1 MTVFAQCGSRKGGV
15 AGSIVTEALR
25 LGLVQGAV
33 LSPANESPADLDALI
48 AECRKA
54 KQDIDVL
61 IDPQLYV
68 STLSGVRDTHLP
80 EHGWFPK
87 KTLKAS
93 SFTLRETQRIVRAA
107 LDWQYQRAVTT
118 IVAPS
123 IPIGAFDR
131 DPFAQIAYMM
141 AEEACAYHAEK
152 GRAATGQAKPL
163 LISLV
168 VREDALQATQPVR
181 EFVDR
186 LRGLDP
192 CPAGV
197 YLVVERL
204 NPGYTPLFEE
214 RALTNLLHCCHVLGN
229 LDAWRV
235 VLGYTDMIGI
245 VAQAAGATTS
255 ACGWHQKLRY
265 FHQQHWMESKG
276 GATPR
281 RRYTAS
287 PLFDSLLIT
296 PELTALDLDGLYPH
310 VRSGT
315 RFDVTCPQED
325 NWMPTTSTHH
335 HWESLSN
342 RASTIANVTGA
353 AQRLDAIE
361 DMLSKAL
368 HLGHLI
374 EKKGIPFEKRK
385 PTGHIEGWI
394 RALRTHRDAIKL

>member
-15 AGSIVTEALR
+15 AGSIVTDALR
-25 LGLVQGAV
+25 QGVIQGAV
-33 LSPANESPADLDALI
+33 LSPANEDPAGLAALI
-48 AECRKA
+48 DECRKEPA
-54 KQDIDVL
+54 AEVM

-68 STLSGVRDTHLP
+68 STLSGARDTHLT

-93 SFTLRETQRIVRAA
+93 SFTLRETQRMVRAA
-107 LDWQYQRAVTT
+107 LDWQYRYAVTT
-118 IVAPS
+118 VVAPS
-123 IPIGAFDR
+123 IPITALDR

-141 AEEACAYHAEK
+141 AEEACSYHAEK
-152 GRAATGQAKPL
+152 NQATPL
-163 LISLV
+163 LISLI

-197 YLVVERL
+197 YLIVERL

-229 LDAWRV
+229 LDDWRV

-245 VAQAAGATTS
+245 VAQAAGATAS

-265 FHQQHWMESKG
+265 FHQQHLMESKG
-276 GATPR
+276 GSTPR

-315 RFDVTCPQED
+315 RFDATCPQED
-325 NWMPTTSTHH
+325 NWLPTTSTHH
-335 HWESLSN
+335 HWESISKLT
-342 RASTIANVTGA
+342 AEIARVKGVA
-353 AQRLDAIE
+353 HRLDAVE
-361 DMLSKAL
+361 DMLAKAL
-368 HLGHLI
+368 NLGRLI

-394 RALRTHRDAIKL
+394 RALREHRNAIKL